1 MTAST
6 KSLDYPGCTSSDAS
20 GTISKIYLT
29 SLELGPTHTSF
40 PTFISLVYEY
50 HARSSKS
57 WTLRPS
63 FTRGVR
69 CHTWALP
76 TGGLHHNV
84 EVRILPSAPP
94 SKPNLV
100 HLNKS
105 GRGCLCGMR
114 RVRQGLGVWRVFPPP
129 CPRMAFGSFPEG
141 RTRRVT
147 STCFK
152 IGVWRLLAVHH
163 VTDLTPAKRLAGSQ
177 AQEW

>member
-1 MTAST
+1 MHKQTPTPTLTPAPGAAIVNSAGLTSVSMTAST

-114 RVRQGLGVWRVFPPP
+114 RVRGFGSMAYISTALSKNGVW
-129 CPRMAFGSFPEG
+129 
-141 RTRRVT
+141 
-147 STCFK
+147 
-152 IGVWRLLAVHH
+152 
-163 VTDLTPAKRLAGSQ
+163 
-177 AQEW
+177 